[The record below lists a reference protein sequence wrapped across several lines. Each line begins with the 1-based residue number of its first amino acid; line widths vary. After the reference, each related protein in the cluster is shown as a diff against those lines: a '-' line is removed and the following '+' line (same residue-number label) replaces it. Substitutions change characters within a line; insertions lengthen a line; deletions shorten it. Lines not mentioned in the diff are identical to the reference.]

1 MKTNM
6 IRKSLSLMLALVL
19 TIGAFATDLFT
30 IPASAATQV
39 ATSDVRSKL
48 DQIANG
54 SLTYNSDTVM
64 QVGRK
69 YSGYR
74 SSEQCKG
81 YARVVWMLL
90 YGINV
95 GSTCGNNYQLD
106 STTSMN
112 TVASK
117 SGISADNVSSLF
129 TNARIGDFV
138 QMQRR
143 SHGGPHSAIVYDLFS
158 TGVTFLEANADGKMS
173 IQLNTYSWDKLAEKN
188 KAMSVYTYAYYSG
201 SSSHESTHSNN
212 SGVALSETAR
222 NAIANHLPLVTYG
235 SMSGKSKVY
244 AYSDSSLSQQ
254 LSNRYIAYEDQI
266 VIVDISSDGRAVQV
280 TYPTSKGTSTQWF
293 STAELLNS
301 NFDYNQ
307 RFVVAKK
314 KIAVFRFGSD
324 GGSKLTGTIN
334 QGEECILLAKHNDP
348 PRDIANALIIYP
360 VDHNVNGIHVTWK
373 MALGPG

>member
-19 TIGAFATDLFT
+19 AIGSFATDLF
-30 IPASAATQV
+30 IVPASAATQV
-39 ATSDVRSKL
+39 TASDVRSKL
-48 DQIANG
+48 DRIANG

-81 YARVVWMLL
+81 YARVVWMPL

-117 SGISADNVSSLF
+117 SSISADNISSLF
-129 TNARIGDFV
+129 ANARIGDFV
-138 QMQRR
+138 QMKRR
-143 SHGGPHSAIVYDLFS
+143 SHGGPHSAIVYDLSS

-173 IQLNTYSWDKLAEKN
+173 IQLNTYSWSKLAEKN
-188 KAMSVYTYAYYSG
+188 KAMSIYTCAYYSG
-201 SSSHESTHSNN
+201 SSSHESTPSNN

-222 NAIANHLPLVTYG
+222 NAIANRLPLVTYG
-235 SMSGKSKVY
+235 SMSGKNKVY

-254 LSNRYIAYEDQI
+254 LSNRYIAYGDTI
-266 VIVDISSDGRAVQV
+266 VIVEISSDGSAVKV
-280 TYPTSKGTSTQWF
+280 KYPTSNGTSTQWF
-293 STAELLNS
+293 STAELLNT
-301 NFDYNQ
+301 NFDFNQ
-307 RFVVAKK
+307 RFGTAKIKFDTYRFNGSNSVAR
-314 KIAVFRFGSD
+314 AGSVSQGD
-324 GGSKLTGTIN
+324 QCVILGYHN
-334 QGEECILLAKHNDP
+334 QRVSSSLA
-348 PRDIANALIIYP
+348 
-360 VDHNVNGIHVTWK
+360 T
-373 MALGPG
+373 